1 MVHPKK
7 YLQVAQR
14 PGGVRGASRLL
25 VEALRNAAH
34 RRMRH
39 ALHGDDVAE

>member
-7 YLQVAQR
+7 YLQVAQP
-14 PGGVRGASRLL
+14 PGGVRGASRVL

-34 RRMRH
+34 RRMQH
-39 ALHGDDVAE
+39 ALHGDDLAK